1 MNVQIVDF
9 ESPTAASELASS
21 IHNTGFA
28 VIKNHPFDF
37 ALINAIYEEWEGF
50 FKSDY
55 KHNYLYNKETTEG
68 YLPMG
73 TEKAKDSEISDIK
86 EFYNLYTWGKFP
98 DELSDQAKT
107 LHTKMT
113 TLSATLLTWIQDNT
127 PEEVKT
133 KFSMPLNQMINETRR
148 NLMRVIFY
156 PALDG
161 SEQATA
167 IRAGDHEDINL
178 ITILPAATH
187 SGLQVKDRAGN
198 WYDVPADP
206 GTLIINAGDM
216 LQLCS
221 NGYYKST
228 THRVINPEGAEK
240 TQARMSMPM
249 FIHPEDKVM
258 LSDSINAID
267 YLFERLRENGLI

>member
-1 MNVQIVDF
+1 
-9 ESPTAASELASS
+9 
-21 IHNTGFA
+21 
-28 VIKNHPFDF
+28 
-37 ALINAIYEEWEGF
+37 
-50 FKSDY
+50 
-55 KHNYLYNKETTEG
+55 
-68 YLPMG
+68 
-73 TEKAKDSEISDIK
+73 
-86 EFYNLYTWGKFP
+86 
-98 DELSDQAKT
+98 
-107 LHTKMT
+107 
-113 TLSATLLTWIQDNT
+113 
-127 PEEVKT
+127 
-133 KFSMPLNQMINETRR
+133 
-148 NLMRVIFY
+148 MRVIFY

-167 IRAGDHEDINL
+167 IRSADHEDINL

-228 THRVINPEGAEK
+228 THRVINPIGAEK

-249 FIHPEDKVM
+249 FIHPEDNVM